1 MRRLAV
7 SRYNWPPVLRY
18 SELSTGLQD
27 EVDRWINSL
36 ASADYEEQHVLLRA
50 MWAAVI
56 DHRQQKEPARLLAT
70 IKRLFGPDDCL
81 NNGYVLPRCKI
92 FKRGRLE
99 IRWRDKTQP
108 YYKGGDR

>member
-1 MRRLAV
+1 MRDEKWAGPHRYQELNSKLQEAV
-7 SRYNWPPVLRY
+7 
-18 SELSTGLQD
+18 D
-27 EVDRWINSL
+27 DWINSL
-36 ASADYEEQHVLLRA
+36 ASTAYEEQHVLLRA
-50 MWAAVI
+50 MWAAVV
-56 DHRQQKEPARLLAT
+56 DHQKQREPARLLAT
-70 IKRLFGPDDCL
+70 IGRLFGPDDCL